1 MLQHTITLAGNEG
14 IKNIQIGM
22 AHRGR
27 LKRIT
32 HVLEK
37 PYEMMISEFMHTDP
51 MKFLPEDGSLELTSG
66 WTGDVKY
73 HRCVKTTDSYGTEQ
87 RISLANNP
95 SHLEIA
101 PVVEGR
107 TRAAQ
112 DETHQRVLLQLISIK
127 PCQLSFMVMLLTRT
141 RY

>member
-1 MLQHTITLAGNEG
+1 MLQRTITIAAKEG

-27 LKRIT
+27 LNVLT

-51 MKFLPEDGSLELTSG
+51 MKFLPEDGSLQLTAG

-73 HRCVKTTDSYGTEQ
+73 HLGGIKLLIHTVQCSVLHWLTIQVTWK
-87 RISLANNP
+87 LL
-95 SHLEIA
+95 HLLLRAYESS
-101 PVVEGR
+101 
-107 TRAAQ
+107 TR
-112 DETHQRVLLQLISIK
+112 
-127 PCQLSFMVMLLTRT
+127 
-141 RY
+141 